1 MSLLTTRRNLSNR
14 TLIHFSHSTDRLFL
28 LFRSRSFIPEIL
40 QGTLLQ
46 ARIIEPYVIVST
58 IMSKFIL
65 VLDSTFTEDSIF
77 ESCTS
82 TMLFLKLGVLR
93 IY

>member
-40 QGTLLQ
+40 QGTHLQ
-46 ARIIEPYVIVST
+46 TRIIEPYVIVST

-65 VLDSTFTEDSIF
+65 ILDSTFTEDSRF
-77 ESCTS
+77 KGRSRAVL
-82 TMLFLKLGVLR
+82 LFKLGV
-93 IY
+93 